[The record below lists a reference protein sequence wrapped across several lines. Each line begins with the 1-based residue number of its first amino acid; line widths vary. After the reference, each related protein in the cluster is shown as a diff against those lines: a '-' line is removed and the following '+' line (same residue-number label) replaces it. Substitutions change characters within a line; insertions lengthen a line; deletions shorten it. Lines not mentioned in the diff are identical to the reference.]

1 MISLIDLNTILF
13 TLKKYNIM
21 KTKKVLFTTITLL
34 LLIGGEGCETERT
47 NSDIKTIIGTW
58 KLEEFGNTAD
68 NSFKEVEPK
77 DCEECFILTFHA
89 DSTFTGKSIINRL
102 AKNYYLSG
110 SNLSFPNGVLETMVD
125 EITGDGTRFTEAL
138 RNVHRYS
145 IEKSKLKLFYSDT
158 KYLLFYPKL

>member
-1 MISLIDLNTILF
+1 
-13 TLKKYNIM
+13 
-21 KTKKVLFTTITLL
+21 
-34 LLIGGEGCETERT
+34 
-47 NSDIKTIIGTW
+47 
-58 KLEEFGNTAD
+58 
-68 NSFKEVEPK
+68 
-77 DCEECFILTFHA
+77 
-89 DSTFTGKSIINRL
+89 L